1 MGGARFTGALMVLAL
16 TATALAGCT
25 ASEPT
30 SVATTFGLGILPA
43 EQDLGSASDQRAA
56 RAAAVAGLSEEMQAF
71 AVDRRLR
78 GRKPAEVLE
87 TLTAAGP
94 TRARAA
100 LLSRSHTARLA
111 KDLED
116 AFLFFAR
123 QDFLA
128 DRTGDVD
135 RAALLDTDVW
145 ADLTFHVDRW
155 EGVRIAGGTARVL
168 VHGEDRGTAWGGR
181 AKRDHDRQEQ
191 LILHRDPTAPHGW
204 RIVDHGS
211 ATLGV

>member
-1 MGGARFTGALMVLAL
+1 MGGARSTGALLVLAL
-16 TATALAGCT
+16 TATTLAGCT
-25 ASEPT
+25 AAEPAP
-30 SVATTFGLGILPA
+30 VATTFGTGILPA
-43 EQDLGSASDQRAA
+43 EQDLGSASDQRAV
-56 RAAAVAGLSEEMQAF
+56 RAAVVAGLSEEMQAF
-71 AVDRRLR
+71 AVDRGLR
-78 GRKPAEVLE
+78 GRKPAAVLE
-87 TLTAAGP
+87 ILTAAGP
-94 TRARAA
+94 TRARAE

-111 KDLED
+111 KDLEE

-123 QDFLA
+123 QDFRA

-145 ADLTFHVDRW
+145 ADVAFHVDRW
-155 EGVRIAGGTARVL
+155 EGVRIAGDTARVL

-191 LILHRDPTAPHGW
+191 LVLYRDPTAPHGW